1 MSYNSLRI
9 DSLSLTNF
17 RCFKDL
23 AEPLRFQPDLTVLV
37 AKNGCGKT
45 SILDAIRISLGTFTK
60 GINSF
65 SQASIRKSDATLL
78 PLRIGQGK
86 GASYPVRIAAKG
98 IVGSEECAWERL
110 LESEKGRTTTKE
122 AKAISHFGAYL
133 KECAS
138 SDDSTPDLPII
149 AFYGTSRLWKG
160 TLEPDGRA
168 EWDEHNFASE
178 DCFVGYED
186 ALTADSIYAQ
196 VKRWMSYASVVK
208 ANPVE
213 SDTAVGRSIAA
224 QYAAVESAV
233 DEVLMGTGYRSPH
246 YSFTYKDVALIEEDQ
261 DSYASIAVPVSWTS
275 DGIKAVFS
283 LVADIA
289 YRCSRL
295 NPSYGVY
302 ACKRTQGI
310 VMIDEVDLFLHPAWQ
325 QRILPDLR
333 RVFPKIQFIV
343 STHSPQVVSSV
354 PRECVRIITPEGAQP
369 FLSPTLGVEVKD
381 ILLSIFG
388 TGPVPQGLK
397 IVEKL
402 DRLIAMTG
410 EGLGDSEA
418 WKQLYDELRGY
429 YGDDYGPLLGAVR
442 HKEFLRRL
450 STERE
455 NA

>member
-1 MSYNSLRI
+1 MSDNSLRI

-23 AEPLRFQPDLTVLV
+23 VEPLRFQPDLTVLV

-78 PLRIGQGK
+78 PLRVGQGK
-86 GASYPVRIAAKG
+86 GASYPVRIAVKG

-122 AKAISHFGAYL
+122 AKAISHFGANL
-133 KECAS
+133 KESAS

-160 TLEPDGRA
+160 TLDSDGKA
-168 EWDEHNFASE
+168 GWDEHNFASE

-186 ALTADSIYAQ
+186 ALTTDSVYAQ

-213 SDTAVGRSIAA
+213 SNTVVGRSLAA

-233 DEVLMGTGYRSPH
+233 DEVLKGTGYRSPH
-246 YSFTYKDVALIEEDQ
+246 YNFTYKDVALIEEDQ
-261 DSYASIAVPVSWTS
+261 DSCASVAVPVSWTS

-333 RVFPKIQFIV
+333 RIFPKIQFIV

-354 PRECVRIITPEGAQP
+354 PRECVRIITPNGISP
-369 FLSPTLGVEVKD
+369 FAIQTEGVESQMV
-381 ILLSIFG
+381 LAEIFG
-388 TGPVPQGLK
+388 VDAAVQGNVW
-397 IVEKL
+397 VEKL
-402 DRLIAMTG
+402 DRYAKMMASG
-410 EGLGDSEA
+410 QASS
-418 WKQLYDELRGY
+418 DECETLSAELDRH
-429 YGDDYGPLLGAVR
+429 YGASYQPLSR
-442 HKEFLRRL
+442 IRL
-450 STERE
+450 LSKFKNGR
-455 NA
+455 